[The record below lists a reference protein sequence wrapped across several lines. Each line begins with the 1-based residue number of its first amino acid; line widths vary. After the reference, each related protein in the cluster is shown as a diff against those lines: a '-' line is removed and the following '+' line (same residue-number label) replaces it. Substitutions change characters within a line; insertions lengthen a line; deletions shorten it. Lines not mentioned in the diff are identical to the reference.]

1 MVKQEDQVCPN
12 PLFLNSHIETHLS
25 NLHMLAEHISLSHL
39 LREFC
44 ILPVMFNT
52 PPKKNGQQNYAKNL
66 ANEMPIISKQ
76 FTTPATMKMPV
87 ISKQFITPT
96 TKKTPISKQFTTPTT
111 MKMSI
116 AKQFITM
123 PATIAQVQEDCSSKE
138 MRFIIGANKS
148 HHNST
153 TLNFL
158 VCY

>member
-1 MVKQEDQVCPN
+1 
-12 PLFLNSHIETHLS
+12 
-25 NLHMLAEHISLSHL
+25 
-39 LREFC
+39 
-44 ILPVMFNT
+44 MFST
-52 PPKKNGQQNYAKNL
+52 PPPKKNGQQNYAKNL
-66 ANEMPIISKQ
+66 ANKMRIISKQ

-87 ISKQFITPT
+87 ISKQFITPP
-96 TKKTPISKQFTTPTT
+96 TKKTPISKQFTRPTT

-123 PATIAQVQEDCSSKE
+123 PATMIAQVQEDCLSKE
-138 MRFIIGANKS
+138 MRFIIGAYKS

>member
-1 MVKQEDQVCPN
+1 
-12 PLFLNSHIETHLS
+12 LHLAC
-25 NLHMLAEHISLSHL
+25 NVQH
-39 LREFC
+39 
-44 ILPVMFNT
+44 
-52 PPKKNGQQNYAKNL
+52 PPPQKNKNGQQNYAKNL
-66 ANEMPIISKQ
+66 ANKMPIISKQ

-87 ISKQFITPT
+87 ISKQFITPP

-123 PATIAQVQEDCSSKE
+123 PATMIAQVQEDCSSKE
-138 MRFIIGANKS
+138 MRFIIKAYKS